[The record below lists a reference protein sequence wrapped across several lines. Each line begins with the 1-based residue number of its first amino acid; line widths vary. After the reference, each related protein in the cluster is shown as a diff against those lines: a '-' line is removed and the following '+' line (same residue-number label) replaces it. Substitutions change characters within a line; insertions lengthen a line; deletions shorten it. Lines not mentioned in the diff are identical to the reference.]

1 MSIIYQ
7 SDTVR
12 VLYSEQEAPI
22 PGYVVPIY
30 AVKVRG
36 KATRRFRGESAWA
49 DAERYAY
56 DHDRNAIGCTS

>member
-12 VLYSEQEAPI
+12 ILYSEQDAPI
-22 PGYVVPIY
+22 PGYVIPSY

-36 KATRRFRGESAWA
+36 KATRHFRGECAWQ

-56 DHDRNAIGCTS
+56 DYDRNAIGCT

>member
-1 MSIIYQ
+1 MILYE

-12 VLYSEQEAPI
+12 VLYTEQDAPT
-22 PGYVVPIY
+22 PGYVMPIY

-36 KATRRFRGESAWA
+36 KAMRRFRGESAWA

-56 DHDRNAIGCTS
+56 DHDRNAIGCTL